1 MKIDKLSEKLQQCPR
16 NKVGDPAFTAFTALH
31 TYDQG
36 EVCVTDVFTP
46 DEVTELVNR
55 ALYQLEY
62 QQRSHAKYQRQR
74 RELEQPVRE
83 IFKQLYPK
91 ESFAKATI
99 EQYKECV
106 AKLKEVTNSQ

>member
-1 MKIDKLSEKLQQCPR
+1 MKIEQLSQKLQLTPR
-16 NKVGDPAFTAFTALH
+16 NKAGDPAFVDSVDVMNVFTA
-31 TYDQG
+31 Q
-36 EVCVTDVFTP
+36 
-46 DEVTELVNR
+46 EVTELVNR

-99 EQYKECV
+99 DQYKECV
-106 AKLKEVTNSQ
+106 AKLKEMTK